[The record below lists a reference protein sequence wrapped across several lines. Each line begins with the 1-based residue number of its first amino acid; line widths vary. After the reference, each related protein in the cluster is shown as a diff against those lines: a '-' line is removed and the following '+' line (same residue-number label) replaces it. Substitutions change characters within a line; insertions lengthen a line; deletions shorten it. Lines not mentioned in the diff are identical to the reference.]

1 MLCRIKGFSMGAVPN
16 SGIESLPPVLSES
29 NPGVGDVHA
38 PIWIYRCVWELNGEG
53 KCIWHLDTSA

>member
-1 MLCRIKGFSMGAVPN
+1 MGAVPN

-29 NPGVGDVHA
+29 NPGVGDVRA
-38 PIWIYRCVWELNGEG
+38 PIWIYRCIWELNGEG